1 MRFMLLMYP
10 GPGFDKPFDQITDM
24 PLEAFEEMDK
34 FNKRLSDAG
43 KLLSGDGLHP
53 SSEGAIVS
61 FRTPDKK
68 AAVTDG
74 PFPESKEVLGGYWI
88 IQADSL
94 AEAVDWASQ
103 VPAWGS
109 EQIEV
114 RRIYD
119 FDDFPQEIQ
128 DAAPFEKSVMQQ
140 GQS

>member
-10 GPGFDKPFDQITDM
+10 GPGFDKPFDQVDM
-24 PLEAFEEMDK
+24 PLEMFEEMDK

-43 KLLSGDGLHP
+43 KLLSGEGLQP

-61 FRTPDKK
+61 FRNKDKK
-68 AAVTDG
+68 PVVTDE
-74 PFPESKEVLGGYWI
+74 PFAETREVLGGYWI

-94 AEAVDWASQ
+94 QEAVDWASQ
-103 VPAWGS
+103 VPTWGS

-128 DAAPFEKSVMQQ
+128 DAVPFEKSVMR
-140 GQS
+140 GES

>member
-10 GPGFDKPFDQITDM
+10 GPGFDKPFDQVEVPT
-24 PLEAFEEMDK
+24 EGFEEMDN

-43 KLLSGDGLHP
+43 KLLAVDGLRP

-61 FRTPDKK
+61 FRNKDKEPI
-68 AAVTDG
+68 VTDG
-74 PFPESKEVLGGYWI
+74 PFAESKEVLGGYWI

-94 AEAVDWASQ
+94 QEAIGWASQ
-103 VPAWGS
+103 VPVGGT

-119 FDDFPQEIQ
+119 FDDYPQELQ
-128 DAAPFEKSVMQQ
+128 DAAPFEKSVMQ
-140 GQS
+140 GKS

>member
-10 GPGFDKPFDQITDM
+10 GPGFDKPFDQIDM
-24 PLEAFEEMDK
+24 PVEVFQEMDN

-43 KLLSGDGLHP
+43 KMISGEGLQP

-61 FRTPDKK
+61 FRNKDKK
-68 AAVTDG
+68 PVGTDG
-74 PFPESKEVLGGYWI
+74 PFPETREVLGGYWI

-94 AEAVDWASQ
+94 EEAVEWASQ
-103 VPAWGS
+103 VPVGGT

-119 FDDFPQEIQ
+119 FDDFPQEVQ
-128 DAAPFEKSVMQQ
+128 DAVPFEKSVMQ
-140 GQS
+140 GRA

>member
-10 GPGFDKPFDQITDM
+10 GPGFDKPFDQIDLPT
-24 PLEAFEEMDK
+24 EVFEEMDT
-34 FNKRLSDAG
+34 FNKRLADAG
-43 KLLSGDGLHP
+43 KLLSGDGLQP

-61 FRTPDKK
+61 FRNQEKK
-68 AAVTDG
+68 PVVIDG

-94 AEAVDWASQ
+94 QEAVDWASQ
-103 VPAWGS
+103 VPVSGS

-119 FDDFPQEIQ
+119 FDDFPQELQ
-128 DAAPFEKSVMQQ
+128 DAASFEKSVMQ
-140 GQS
+140 GQA